1 MHGSTHHLQNPKR
14 RLRQTQA
21 VPASSRPH
29 SRWSAAAISSPQKRV
44 ITDGEMHFGVC
55 PTSVIAQRAP
65 HASSALPQDMSAQ
78 QTKSV
83 ITLDLRF
90 NRLWQHWKVVNEIA
104 FFICVS
110 VSANKSNPE
119 HASCAASPVYGWLNQ
134 TAPAVIPSSGR
145 DNHVFKFCLDI
156 FTSPPRLHT
165 AYSHDGKKKW
175 ELDNGD
181 CIVSACHKVGT
192 VVSPQEVG
200 PIWYMSLNCGSSSP
214 CNTILLLLLLLL
226 LLPLYFLRSTA
237 VKMEKKSPQKGPNLT
252 TDQIRLHL

>member
-1 MHGSTHHLQNPKR
+1 
-14 RLRQTQA
+14 
-21 VPASSRPH
+21 
-29 SRWSAAAISSPQKRV
+29 
-44 ITDGEMHFGVC
+44 MHFGVC
-55 PTSVIAQRAP
+55 PTSVIAQHAP

-119 HASCAASPVYGWLNQ
+119 RACCAASLVCGWLNQ

-145 DNHVFKFCLDI
+145 DNRVFKFCLDI
-156 FTSPPRLHT
+156 FTSPPWFHT
-165 AYSHDGKKKW
+165 TCSHNGKKKW

-181 CIVSACHKVGT
+181 CNVSVCHKVGI
-192 VVSPQEVG
+192 VVGPQEVG
-200 PIWYMSLNCGSSSP
+200 PIWYTSLNHGSSSP
-214 CNTILLLLLLLL
+214 FNAQGLKEYFCPFTFWEAP
-226 LLPLYFLRSTA
+226 PLKWRKTPP
-237 VKMEKKSPQKGPNLT
+237 KKAQLQNLT

>member
-14 RLRQTQA
+14 WLRQTQA
-21 VPASSRPH
+21 VPASSQPH
-29 SRWSAAAISSPQKRV
+29 SRRSAAAISSPQKRV

-119 HASCAASPVYGWLNQ
+119 RACCAASLVYGWLNQ

-145 DNHVFKFCLDI
+145 DNRVLKFCLDI
-156 FTSPPRLHT
+156 FTSPPGSTPRVTMT
-165 AYSHDGKKKW
+165 ARRS
-175 ELDNGD
+175 
-181 CIVSACHKVGT
+181 
-192 VVSPQEVG
+192 
-200 PIWYMSLNCGSSSP
+200 GSWTMATALFLP
-214 CNTILLLLLLLL
+214 VIKLGLLWA
-226 LLPLYFLRSTA
+226 PR
-237 VKMEKKSPQKGPNLT
+237 K
-252 TDQIRLHL
+252 